1 MSLQTRQI
9 TFPNRLEKLRQNA
22 AANHLDGI
30 ILVPGPNLR
39 YFTSV
44 SSFLLERPFLYFVPK
59 EGQTHLVAP
68 TLESGPY
75 LKAPVE
81 IVVHSWNDDQGPR
94 NALETAV
101 QQLGLHG
108 RWGVEGRAPFQYTS
122 QLSMVAQPQLE
133 NAEPILERIRAE
145 KDEQEVRLLQ
155 RASSILAKS
164 FLKIPAMMNPGMS
177 EVELARKISEEIQLA
192 GAESAQDVL
201 VQSGPMAADGH
212 HQAGARRIRRKE
224 SVIVDATCT
233 FSGYYADIT
242 RTFIMGREPVFEN
255 LYESVLAA
263 QKAAIVSSTKGATV
277 GSIDN
282 AARNYLQRNG
292 LGEYF
297 VHRTGHGLGLEVH
310 EAPYIIAGGSEAV
323 QESMVFTIEPGVYI
337 RDKTGVRIE
346 DDILINKHGTKI
358 LTKAVPKEFG
368 WWR

>member
-1 MSLQTRQI
+1 
-9 TFPNRLEKLRQNA
+9 
-22 AANHLDGI
+22 
-30 ILVPGPNLR
+30 
-39 YFTSV
+39 
-44 SSFLLERPFLYFVPK
+44 
-59 EGQTHLVAP
+59 
-68 TLESGPY
+68 
-75 LKAPVE
+75 
-81 IVVHSWNDDQGPR
+81 
-94 NALETAV
+94 
-101 QQLGLHG
+101 
-108 RWGVEGRAPFQYTS
+108 
-122 QLSMVAQPQLE
+122 MVAQPQLG
-133 NAEPILERIRAE
+133 NAEPILQRIRAK
-145 KDEQEVRLLQ
+145 KDEQELRLLQ
-155 RASSILAKS
+155 RASSILAKA
-164 FLKIPAMMNPGMS
+164 FLKIPTMMKPRMS
-177 EVELARKISEEIQLA
+177 ELELARKIAEEIQLE
-192 GAESAQDVL
+192 GAESAPEVL

-255 LYESVLAA
+255 IYESVLAA
-263 QKAAIVSSTKGATV
+263 QKAGIASSTKGATV

-282 AARNYLQRNG
+282 AARSYLQRNG

-310 EAPYIIAGGSEAV
+310 EAPYIMAGGSEVV

-346 DDILINKHGTKI
+346 DDVLIKTHGTKV